1 MKGTVLVVVTLATAT
16 PVFAQTPG
24 SEPPPS
30 GTEAQTPAAPEIPK
44 PDTPAGSQQ
53 QRPALAAPGTPTAA
67 PQSEA
72 RQRQVR
78 MMEGVIVA
86 AVRNGAEGLAHQ
98 LQVAEPGSLI
108 VTGSARARGFA
119 LEGYGVFFDVDVP
132 QMKQSV
138 AWSTMMLL
146 RDARRQQLQQ
156 VLASNADPELKR
168 RARAELQRLDSP
180 VGPIPIPPA
189 AGASPVAQGGDGSK
203 VVAQSVDESPGAALM
218 ESQDPNQ
225 LYTES
230 IKSALI
236 DAMLN
241 YSGPMDLGADEW
253 LTIAARDSDGPLLP
267 GAVDD
272 ASTIVLRVKGSDI
285 AAFLAKKITPEEARK
300 RVQVKEF

>member
-1 MKGTVLVVVTLATAT
+1 MKGTVLVVVTLASVT
-16 PVFAQTPG
+16 PAFAQAAG
-24 SEPPPS
+24 SE
-30 GTEAQTPAAPEIPK
+30 APK
-44 PDTPAGSQQ
+44 PEVPVVTQQ
-53 QRPALAAPGTPTAA
+53 QPPAHTDAGAPTA
-67 PQSEA
+67 PPNDL
-72 RQRQVR
+72 RQRQLR

-86 AVRNGAEGLAHQ
+86 AVRNGAEGLARQ

-108 VTGSARARGFA
+108 VTGTARARGFA
-119 LEGYGVFFDVDVP
+119 LDGYGVFFDVDVP

-189 AGASPVAQGGDGSK
+189 AGASAVSQTADSGKVA
-203 VVAQSVDESPGAALM
+203 AQSVDESPGAAVL
-218 ESQDPNQ
+218 ESQDPNL

-241 YSGPMDLGADEW
+241 YSGPMNLGSDEW
-253 LTIAARDSDGPLLP
+253 LTIAARDSDGPLMP

-285 AAFLAKKITPEEARK
+285 AAFLAKNITADEARK
-300 RVQVKEF
+300 RVQVKEY

>member
-1 MKGTVLVVVTLATAT
+1 MKGTVFVVIAFAAA
-16 PVFAQTPG
+16 PAFAQTVSQDPVQ
-24 SEPPPS
+24 SPVPPP
-30 GTEAQTPAAPEIPK
+30 PATAISAPH
-44 PDTPAGSQQ
+44 
-53 QRPALAAPGTPTAA
+53 
-67 PQSEA
+67 SEA
-72 RQRQVR
+72 RQQQVR

-86 AVRNGAEGLAHQ
+86 AVRNGAEGLARQ
-98 LQVAEPGSLI
+98 LQVSEPGSLI
-108 VTGSARARGFA
+108 VTGTARARGFA
-119 LEGYGVFFDVDVP
+119 LDGYGVFFDVDVP

-156 VLASNADPELKR
+156 VLASNADPDMKR
-168 RARAELQRLDSP
+168 RARADLQRLESS

-189 AGASPVAQGGDGSK
+189 GADASPVAQGAPGR
-203 VVAQSVDESPGAALM
+203 VAAQNLADTPGVPVPVDQS
-218 ESQDPNQ
+218 DPNQ

-241 YSGPMDLGADEW
+241 YSGPMDLGPDEW
-253 LTIAARDSDGPLLP
+253 LTIAARDSDGPLMP

-272 ASTIVLRVKGSDI
+272 ASTIVLRVKGSDV

>member
-1 MKGTVLVVVTLATAT
+1 VKGTLLVVVALVSAVPAYAQSEGSALP
-16 PVFAQTPG
+16 PVG
-24 SEPPPS
+24 PPP
-30 GTEAQTPAAPEIPK
+30 PAP
-44 PDTPAGSQQ
+44 SQNSQ
-53 QRPALAAPGTPTAA
+53 NSTRPL
-67 PQSEA
+67 
-72 RQRQVR
+72 QVR

-86 AVRNGAEGLAHQ
+86 AVRNGAEGLARQ

-108 VTGSARARGFA
+108 VTGTARARGFA

-156 VLASNADPELKR
+156 ILASNADPEVKR
-168 RARAELQRLDSP
+168 QARAQLQQIATGMPRSE
-180 VGPIPIPPA
+180 A
-189 AGASPVAQGGDGSK
+189 ASPVAPVAAPAGTVTAQTVNDG
-203 VVAQSVDESPGAALM
+203 ALGAPAVDTR
-218 ESQDPNQ
+218 DPNQ
-225 LYTES
+225 LYTDS
-230 IKSALI
+230 IKAALI

-253 LTIAARDSDGPLLP
+253 LTIAARDSEGPLMA

-285 AAFLAKKITPEEARK
+285 ADFLAKRITPEEARK

>member
-1 MKGTVLVVVTLATAT
+1 MKGTFLVVTALAVTT
-16 PVFAQTPG
+16 PAFAQSG
-24 SEPPPS
+24 AAVPS
-30 GTEAQTPAAPEIPK
+30 Q
-44 PDTPAGSQQ
+44 
-53 QRPALAAPGTPTAA
+53 PGTGALGEPGKPTAS
-67 PQSEA
+67 PQAES
-72 RQRQVR
+72 RQQQVR

-86 AVRNGAEGLAHQ
+86 AVRNGAEGLARQ

-108 VTGSARARGFA
+108 VTGTARARGFA

-156 VLASNADPELKR
+156 VLASNTDPELKR
-168 RARAELQRLDSP
+168 RARAELQRID
-180 VGPIPIPPA
+180 GA
-189 AGASPVAQGGDGSK
+189 APGLAPMPSTSEVSPVAQGAPAGT
-203 VVAQSVDESPGAALM
+203 VAAQTVKDNADVPAR
-218 ESQDPNQ
+218 DPNQ

-230 IKSALI
+230 IKTALV

-241 YSGPMDLGADEW
+241 YSGPMNLAADEW
-253 LTIAARDSDGPLLP
+253 LTIAARDSEGPLLP

-285 AAFLAKKITPEEARK
+285 AAFLAKQITPEEARK

>member
-1 MKGTVLVVVTLATAT
+1 VKGTVFVVIAFAAA
-16 PVFAQTPG
+16 PAFAQTVSQDPVQ
-24 SEPPPS
+24 SPAPPP
-30 GTEAQTPAAPEIPK
+30 PATAISAPH
-44 PDTPAGSQQ
+44 
-53 QRPALAAPGTPTAA
+53 
-67 PQSEA
+67 SEA
-72 RQRQVR
+72 RQQQVR

-86 AVRNGAEGLAHQ
+86 AVRNGAEGLARQ
-98 LQVAEPGSLI
+98 LQVSEPGSLI
-108 VTGSARARGFA
+108 VTGTARARGFA
-119 LEGYGVFFDVDVP
+119 LDGYGVFFDVDVP

-156 VLASNADPELKR
+156 VLASNADPDMKR
-168 RARAELQRLDSP
+168 RARADLQRLESS

-189 AGASPVAQGGDGSK
+189 GADASPVAQGAPGR
-203 VVAQSVDESPGAALM
+203 VAAQNLADTPGVPVPVDQS
-218 ESQDPNQ
+218 DPNQ

-241 YSGPMDLGADEW
+241 YSGPMDLGPDEW
-253 LTIAARDSDGPLLP
+253 LTIAARDSDGPLMP

-272 ASTIVLRVKGSDI
+272 ASTIVLRVKGSDV

>member
-1 MKGTVLVVVTLATAT
+1 MKGIVLLVITLAGPT
-16 PVFAQTPG
+16 PAFAQPSTPT
-24 SEPPPS
+24 PTPQ
-30 GTEAQTPAAPEIPK
+30 QTPAVE
-44 PDTPAGSQQ
+44 QQ
-53 QRPALAAPGTPTAA
+53 LPPVPGQPGQLTAA
-67 PQSEA
+67 PPRNEA
-72 RQRQVR
+72 RQQQVR

-86 AVRNGAEGLAHQ
+86 AVRTGAEGLAHQ

-108 VTGSARARGFA
+108 VTGTARARGFA

-138 AWSTMMLL
+138 AWSTMTLL
-146 RDARRQQLQQ
+146 RDARRTQLQQ
-156 VLASNADPELKR
+156 ILASNADPEYKR
-168 RARAELQRLDSP
+168 RARVELQALDPSQ
-180 VGPIPIPPA
+180 PIPMPSA
-189 AGASPVAQGGDGSK
+189 DASPVAQGAAGRVS
-203 VVAQSVDESPGAALM
+203 AQALTDTPARPAIDM
-218 ESQDPNQ
+218 RDPNL

-230 IKSALI
+230 IKTSLI

-241 YSGPMDLGADEW
+241 YSGPMDLGPDEW

-285 AAFLAKKITPEEARK
+285 AAFLSKKITPDEARK

>member
-1 MKGTVLVVVTLATAT
+1 VKGIFLVVTALAVST
-16 PVFAQTPG
+16 PAFAQSGAAVPNQPG
-24 SEPPPS
+24 TGALGEPGKPTAPPPT
-30 GTEAQTPAAPEIPK
+30 G
-44 PDTPAGSQQ
+44 
-53 QRPALAAPGTPTAA
+53 
-67 PQSEA
+67 A
-72 RQRQVR
+72 RQQQVR

-86 AVRNGAEGLAHQ
+86 AVRNGAEGLARQ

-108 VTGSARARGFA
+108 VTGTARARGFA

-146 RDARRQQLQQ
+146 RDARRQQLEQ

-168 RARAELQRLDSP
+168 RARAELQRIEGAPPGVTP
-180 VGPIPIPPA
+180 VQPTSGV
-189 AGASPVAQGGDGSK
+189 SPVAQGTPAGT
-203 VVAQSVDESPGAALM
+203 VAAQTVMDTANAPPP
-218 ESQDPNQ
+218 DPNQ

-230 IKSALI
+230 IKTALI

-241 YSGPMDLGADEW
+241 YSGPMNLGADEW

-272 ASTIVLRVKGSDI
+272 ASTIVLRVKGSDV
-285 AAFLAKKITPEEARK
+285 AAFLAKQITPEEARK

>member
-1 MKGTVLVVVTLATAT
+1 
-16 PVFAQTPG
+16 
-24 SEPPPS
+24 
-30 GTEAQTPAAPEIPK
+30 
-44 PDTPAGSQQ
+44 
-53 QRPALAAPGTPTAA
+53 
-67 PQSEA
+67 
-72 RQRQVR
+72 

-86 AVRNGAEGLAHQ
+86 AVRNGAEGLARQ
-98 LQVAEPGSLI
+98 LQVSEPGSLI
-108 VTGSARARGFA
+108 VTGTARARGFA
-119 LEGYGVFFDVDVP
+119 LDGYGVFFDVDVP

-156 VLASNADPELKR
+156 VLASNADPDMKR
-168 RARAELQRLDSP
+168 RARADLQRLESS

-189 AGASPVAQGGDGSK
+189 GADASPVAQGAPGR
-203 VVAQSVDESPGAALM
+203 VAAQNLADTPGVPVPVDQS
-218 ESQDPNQ
+218 DPNQ

-241 YSGPMDLGADEW
+241 YSGPMDLGPDEW
-253 LTIAARDSDGPLLP
+253 LTIAARDSDGPLMP

-272 ASTIVLRVKGSDI
+272 ASTIVLRVKGSDV

>member
-1 MKGTVLVVVTLATAT
+1 MKGTLLVVIA
-16 PVFAQTPG
+16 FASAVP
-24 SEPPPS
+24 
-30 GTEAQTPAAPEIPK
+30 AQAQSAAPALPQ
-44 PDTPAGSQQ
+44 AGS
-53 QRPALAAPGTPTAA
+53 TSAA
-67 PQSEA
+67 PQNET
-72 RQRQVR
+72 RQHQVR

-86 AVRNGAEGLAHQ
+86 AVRNGAEGLARQ

-108 VTGSARARGFA
+108 VTGTARARGFA

-156 VLASNADPELKR
+156 LLASNADPEVKR
-168 RARAELQRLDSP
+168 RARAELQRIEGGP
-180 VGPIPIPPA
+180 VPIGPPT
-189 AGASPVAQGGDGSK
+189 GDASPVAQTAAGT
-203 VVAQSVDESPGAALM
+203 VVAQTVPDSAAAPAPDTR
-218 ESQDPNQ
+218 DPNQ
-225 LYTES
+225 LYTDS
-230 IKSALI
+230 IKTALI

-241 YSGPMDLGADEW
+241 YSGPMQLAADEW
-253 LTIAARDSDGPLLP
+253 LTIAARDSDGPLMP

-285 AAFLAKKITPEEARK
+285 ADFLAKRITPEEARK

>member
-1 MKGTVLVVVTLATAT
+1 VKGTVFVVIAFAAAA
-16 PVFAQTPG
+16 PAFAQTVSQDPVQPPAPPAPATAIAVPH
-24 SEPPPS
+24 SE
-30 GTEAQTPAAPEIPK
+30 T
-44 PDTPAGSQQ
+44 
-53 QRPALAAPGTPTAA
+53 
-67 PQSEA
+67 

-86 AVRNGAEGLAHQ
+86 AVRNGAEGLARQ
-98 LQVAEPGSLI
+98 LQVSEPGSLI
-108 VTGSARARGFA
+108 VTGTARARGFA
-119 LEGYGVFFDVDVP
+119 LDGYGVFFDVDVP

-156 VLASNADPELKR
+156 VLASNADPDMKR
-168 RARAELQRLDSP
+168 RARADLQRLEGS
-180 VGPIPIPPA
+180 VGPIPLPPTGA
-189 AGASPVAQGGDGSK
+189 DASPVSQATPGRVAAQNLADTPGVPVPVD
-203 VVAQSVDESPGAALM
+203 QS
-218 ESQDPNQ
+218 DPNQ

-241 YSGPMDLGADEW
+241 YSGPMDLGPDEW
-253 LTIAARDSDGPLLP
+253 LTIAARDSDGPLMP

-272 ASTIVLRVKGSDI
+272 ASTIVLRVKGSDV